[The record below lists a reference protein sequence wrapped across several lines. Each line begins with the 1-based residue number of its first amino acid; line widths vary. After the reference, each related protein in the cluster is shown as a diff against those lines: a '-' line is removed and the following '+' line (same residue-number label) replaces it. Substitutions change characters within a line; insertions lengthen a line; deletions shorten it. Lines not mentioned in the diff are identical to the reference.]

1 MSIKIDSL
9 ANVVQKN
16 DIKYADLR
24 LDFDYKYTQNS
35 EFLKKSELIDLKVDY
50 DLNAIK
56 NSIRNIF
63 LTNRGEKLLN
73 PYFGI
78 GLTNFVFEQVSEST
92 AKTIGDTIV
101 DNINTFESRVKIV
114 KVNIVAKEE
123 DNSYLINLTL
133 SVPQLGLES
142 VNLTGILN
150 NDGFNFK

>member
-9 ANVVQKN
+9 ANVAQNN
-16 DIKYADLR
+16 DVKYTDLR
-24 LDFDYKYTQNS
+24 LDFEYRYTQNS
-35 EFLKKSELIDLKVDY
+35 EFLKRGELIDLKVDY

-92 AKTIGDTIV
+92 AKTIGDAIV
-101 DNINTFESRVKIV
+101 DNINTFEPRVKLV
-114 KVNIVAKEE
+114 KVNIIAKEE
-123 DNSYLINLTL
+123 DNSYQINLIIA
-133 SVPQLGLES
+133 VPQLKLES

-150 NDGFNFK
+150 NDGFNFN